1 MAHIFGQLLTA
12 VNVVNQFW
20 QNTGWASFWSILPQI
35 HLVALFS
42 GENVLFTARRL
53 FEAED

>member
-1 MAHIFGQLLTA
+1 M
-12 VNVVNQFW
+12 NQFW
-20 QNTGWASFWSILPQI
+20 KNWASFWSILPQI
-35 HLVALFS
+35 LLVTLFS